1 MRYDKKELCLI
12 WIDSF
17 LGLEYKHKKELINLI
32 EEKADIPFIL
42 ENAKDYL
49 ITAVGESEYR
59 TLKSSAT
66 KEYLEHVLTDY
77 NKKGI
82 SVLTILS
89 CGYPKAFLDTDC
101 PPLVIYYKGDTA
113 CFNGDLLAIVGSRK
127 TLPVSLAVAK
137 NYTED
142 LIDAGFT
149 PVTGIAEGVDAK
161 VLATAL
167 EKNGKAISIIAGGL
181 DHIYPAQNAELV
193 DKISEKGLV
202 MSEYPPSTVPKP
214 FNFPVRNRLIAAL
227 ARGVLIVSA
236 GLKSGTMYT
245 AGYAVDYGKDLFAVP
260 YSVGIPSGAGC
271 NELIK
276 RGAILTDTPQDII
289 EFYGKEKKE
298 DKKQL
303 SEEELEIVRTLSDG
317 ALHIEKICVALN
329 KKVFEIT
336 PILSILEIKGLVS
349 KSANVYQLTTSDLE
363 A

>member
-1 MRYDKKELCLI
+1 
-12 WIDSF
+12 
-17 LGLEYKHKKELINLI
+17 
-32 EEKADIPFIL
+32 
-42 ENAKDYL
+42 
-49 ITAVGESEYR
+49 
-59 TLKSSAT
+59 
-66 KEYLEHVLTDY
+66 
-77 NKKGI
+77 
-82 SVLTILS
+82 
-89 CGYPKAFLDTDC
+89 
-101 PPLVIYYKGDTA
+101 
-113 CFNGDLLAIVGSRK
+113 
-127 TLPVSLAVAK
+127 
-137 NYTED
+137 
-142 LIDAGFT
+142 
-149 PVTGIAEGVDAK
+149 
-161 VLATAL
+161 
-167 EKNGKAISIIAGGL
+167 
-181 DHIYPAQNAELV
+181 
-193 DKISEKGLV
+193 
-202 MSEYPPSTVPKP
+202 
-214 FNFPVRNRLIAAL
+214 
-227 ARGVLIVSA
+227 
-236 GLKSGTMYT
+236 MYT